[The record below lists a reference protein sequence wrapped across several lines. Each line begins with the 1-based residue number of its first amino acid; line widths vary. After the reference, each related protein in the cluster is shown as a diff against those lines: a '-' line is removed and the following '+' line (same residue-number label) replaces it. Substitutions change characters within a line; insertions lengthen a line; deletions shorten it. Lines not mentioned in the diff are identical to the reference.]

1 MAVLGL
7 YCWAQAF
14 PNCCQWVAWGF
25 SLQWLLLLQT
35 KIRALELNSFG
46 TGTLLLCSSWDLP

>member
-7 YCWAQAF
+7 YCCAQAF
-14 PNCCQWVAWGF
+14 PSCCLWAAWGF

-35 KIRALELNSFG
+35 KIRALELNICG
-46 TGTLLLCSSWDLP
+46 AGTLLLHSSWDLP